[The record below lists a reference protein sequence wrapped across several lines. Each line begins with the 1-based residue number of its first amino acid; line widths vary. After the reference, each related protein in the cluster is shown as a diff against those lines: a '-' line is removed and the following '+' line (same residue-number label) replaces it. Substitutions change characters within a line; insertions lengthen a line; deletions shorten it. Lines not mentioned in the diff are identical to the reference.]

1 MIQEKLREIPN
12 LEMTQWFDSAGEKGP
27 LAVKGTPDIII
38 LDDPTEGPSIFNK
51 IKPMRQNFPHAAVF
65 VVSSNQFPQHIVEVM
80 KAGIS
85 EYLVTPI
92 NDKIFKNAVEDVR
105 TNLATSGQ
113 ISRGTIYSF
122 ISAKGG
128 LGSTVLA
135 VNTACALAK
144 HKQSR
149 VALFDMSFQSGDA
162 TVLLDLYPQTTMVDV
177 VRNYHRLDSSFL
189 LAAMTKHSSGLE
201 FMAAPNNP
209 EDYETIKGTH
219 VSHVLNLAQK
229 IYDQVIVDCTSMSIN
244 ECNIEIFKASETIFL
259 VTDMSVPAIR
269 NCSRLIKLI
278 QKIGIDPKHIEVV
291 VNRVIK
297 GGAISL
303 SDVEKNLDKKAYWLV
318 PNDFKGVVSS
328 INKGEP
334 LFIGNSGLPLAK
346 NIAQFAEKIKSPDS
360 SQGFRG
366 IRGTFGKAI

>member
-1 MIQEKLREIPN
+1 
-12 LEMTQWFDSAGEKGP
+12 
-27 LAVKGTPDIII
+27 
-38 LDDPTEGPSIFNK
+38 
-51 IKPMRQNFPHAAVF
+51 
-65 VVSSNQFPQHIVEVM
+65 
-80 KAGIS
+80 
-85 EYLVTPI
+85 
-92 NDKIFKNAVEDVR
+92 
-105 TNLATSGQ
+105 
-113 ISRGTIYSF
+113 
-122 ISAKGG
+122 
-128 LGSTVLA
+128 
-135 VNTACALAK
+135 
-144 HKQSR
+144 
-149 VALFDMSFQSGDA
+149 
-162 TVLLDLYPQTTMVDV
+162 
-177 VRNYHRLDSSFL
+177 
-189 LAAMTKHSSGLE
+189 
-201 FMAAPNNP
+201 
-209 EDYETIKGTH
+209 
-219 VSHVLNLAQK
+219 
-229 IYDQVIVDCTSMSIN
+229 
-244 ECNIEIFKASETIFL
+244 
-259 VTDMSVPAIR
+259 MSVPAIR